1 MAPKK
6 ERGRFSLRFNI
17 GDPVQRTAVELLE
30 IQPPHSKAQYIANA
44 LIYYNA
50 HFFDDPQPLK
60 ASVIDRAAIE
70 EIVREIM
77 CQEEQAPDKAVS
89 TGESS
94 PPKKNKI
101 TYPIINKII
110 SIKMSLSFKC
120 VIIILLNKININNYT
135 ILKKFFHVCLSLL

>member
-30 IQPPHSKAQYIANA
+30 LQPPHSKAQYIANA

-89 TGESS
+89 TGDSS
-94 PPKKNKI
+94 PPKENNRAPPSQKQAAE
-101 TYPIINKII
+101 P
-110 SIKMSLSFKC
+110 SESLTTAGASEVDDMTRNLIASTMAAFRR
-120 VIIILLNKININNYT
+120 NN
-135 ILKKFFHVCLSLL
+135 

>member
-70 EIVREIM
+70 EIVR
-77 CQEEQAPDKAVS
+77 AVS
-89 TGESS
+89 
-94 PPKKNKI
+94 
-101 TYPIINKII
+101 
-110 SIKMSLSFKC
+110 
-120 VIIILLNKININNYT
+120 YT
-135 ILKKFFHVCLSLL
+135 HLAVYKRQGLFGTAYLFRRKP